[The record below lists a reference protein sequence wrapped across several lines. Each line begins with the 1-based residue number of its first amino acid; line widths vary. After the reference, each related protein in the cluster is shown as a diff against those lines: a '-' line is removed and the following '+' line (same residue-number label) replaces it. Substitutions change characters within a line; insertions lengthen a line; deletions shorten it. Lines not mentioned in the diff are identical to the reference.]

1 MGVVETAAGISFSLV
16 AGVAVDSFNRRRLMI
31 LSDVV
36 RGAALVFLVGYL
48 LLTGFNLLVILIVGF
63 IIASFSVLF
72 QPSENAVMPE
82 IVGGANVSKANG
94 LVRSSRSIATMV
106 GDGIAGVMIVT
117 IGAIVGLAYNSIT
130 FFASAILIA
139 AVATGIG
146 KSRPK
151 SKDHKSS
158 YFGDLKEG
166 FAWLK
171 SNKGLLELTGS
182 AFFLNFF
189 FSMAVTYMVVFVTRG
204 LNEGGLTF
212 GIVLALTSLGEAAG
226 ALSVGRVGAARY
238 AGKAWTLG
246 YGMTCGTFLL
256 IMAVFANVYVT
267 GFCALLIGFFAAFG
281 GTAWLSAA
289 QIMVPSE
296 MQGRYFGIDQL
307 GSIAILPVAQIAGAL
322 IINSLGILHGFEIAA
337 LGMIMSA
344 AGFIAL
350 ADLRN
355 LRAIPPN
362 E

>member
-48 LLTGFNLLVILIVGF
+48 LLTGFNLLAILIVGF

-226 ALSVGRVGAARY
+226 ALSVGRVGAASY

-289 QIMVPSE
+289 QIMVLPKCRE
-296 MQGRYFGIDQL
+296 D
-307 GSIAILPVAQIAGAL
+307 ILVLINSGAL
-322 IINSLGILHGFEIAA
+322 QYF
-337 LGMIMSA
+337 
-344 AGFIAL
+344 
-350 ADLRN
+350 R
-355 LRAIPPN
+355 
-362 E
+362 